1 MIHLF
6 SNIRWL
12 RLLGVALAIIAL
24 SFAILMIV
32 VAGYATALAFQVRG
46 SPDQGAINHF
56 AAGVSPQVMPWLEC
70 ILTFVLSFGVF
81 RRMEELR
88 VIHGLLL
95 GILAG
100 LAGLVVVLCVRG
112 HLSLRGVAI
121 LILMVALG
129 WLGGICAQ
137 KWPAK
142 I

>member
-32 VAGYATALAFQVRG
+32 VAGYATALAFQARG
-46 SPDQGAINHF
+46 SPDQRAINHF

-81 RRMEELR
+81 RRTKELR

-112 HLSLRGVAI
+112 HLSLRGFVI

-129 WLGGICAQ
+129 WLGGLCAQ

-142 I
+142 T